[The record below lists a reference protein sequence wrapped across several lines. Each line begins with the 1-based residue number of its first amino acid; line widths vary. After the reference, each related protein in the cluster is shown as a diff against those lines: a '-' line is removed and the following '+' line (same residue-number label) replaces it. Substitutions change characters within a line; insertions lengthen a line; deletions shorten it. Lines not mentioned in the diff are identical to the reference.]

1 MRTRIREFFVLGLF
15 LFLGLAAL
23 GYFIAAS
30 PAKFRAYERTVTV
43 KGLSERE
50 VVADTA
56 IWPIVY
62 SVAGNEI
69 GEVYRLLDQDRERI
83 MEFLKQRG
91 FPIESITVTAPSVVD
106 KVAQNYG
113 GQPVELRYN
122 AQQTITVY
130 SDRITEVRAST
141 SRLADLGRDGVLFTG
156 NDYSAST
163 EFLFNGLN
171 EIKPNMI
178 EEATRNA
185 RGVAEK
191 FARDSES
198 TLGKIKSARQG
209 QFTITDRDKNN
220 PHIKKVR
227 VVSTIEYYL
236 SD

>member
-1 MRTRIREFFVLGLF
+1 MRSRIREFFVLGLF
-15 LFLGLAAL
+15 LFFGLAAL
-23 GYFIAAS
+23 GYFISTS
-30 PAKFRAYERTVTV
+30 PASFRAYERSVNV

-50 VVADTA
+50 VMADTA
-56 IWPIVY
+56 IWPIMF
-62 SVAGNEI
+62 SVAGNDI
-69 GEVYRLLDQDRERI
+69 ADVYRQLEQDRQRV
-83 MEFLKQRG
+83 MAFLAASG
-91 FPIESITVTAPSVVD
+91 FPEESISVTAPSVVD

-113 GQPVELRYN
+113 GQAVAIRYN

-130 SDRITEVRAST
+130 SGKVLEVRAAKA
-141 SRLADLGRDGVLFTG
+141 RLAELGKAGVLLSG
-156 NDYSAST
+156 NDYAGAT
-163 EFLFNGLN
+163 EYLFTGLN
-171 EIKPNMI
+171 EIKPGMV

-185 RGVAEK
+185 REVAIK

-209 QFTITDRDKNN
+209 QFSIGNRDCNN